1 MMNPEI
7 DAYLADGCGRCKLG
21 GTPECKVHSWQP
33 ELKLLRSIVL
43 ECGLQEERKW
53 DVPCYTWQG
62 HNILIVAAFK
72 AYASISFF
80 KGALLS
86 DTAKLL
92 ASPGEHTQAA
102 RLIRFTDA
110 RTISKH
116 KAELKAYIF
125 EAIEIEK
132 AGLKVA
138 YKKVTDFPVPDEFQQ
153 KLDQLPALKK
163 AFEAL
168 TPGRQR
174 AYLLHFGSAKQ
185 ANTRAARVEKW
196 IPNILSGK
204 GFNE

>member
-1 MMNPEI
+1 MMNPKI
-7 DAYLADGCGRCKLG
+7 DAYLADGCMRCKLG
-21 GTPECKVHSWQP
+21 GTPECKVHNWQP

-62 HNILIVAAFK
+62 HNILVVAAFK

-86 DTAKLL
+86 DHAGMLQ
-92 ASPGEHTQAA
+92 SPGEHSQAG
-102 RLIRFTDA
+102 RLIKYTDA
-110 RTISKH
+110 RTISKQ
-116 KAELKAYIF
+116 KADLKAYIF
-125 EAIEIEK
+125 EAIEVEK

-138 YKKVTDFPVPDEFQQ
+138 YKPVSEFPVPEEFQQ
-153 KLDQLPALKK
+153 KLDQMPALKK

-185 ANTRAARVEKW
+185 AQTRAARVEKW

-204 GFNE
+204 GYNE

>member
-1 MMNPEI
+1 MMNPKI
-7 DAYLADGCGRCKLG
+7 DAYLAEGCGRCKLG

-43 ECGLQEERKW
+43 ECGLEEELKW
-53 DVPCYTWQG
+53 GVPCYTWQG

-72 AYASISFF
+72 TYASISFF

-86 DTAKLL
+86 DHAGMLE
-92 ASPGEHTQAA
+92 SPGENSQAG
-102 RLIRFTDA
+102 RLIKFTDV
-110 RTISKH
+110 RTISKQ
-116 KAELKAYIF
+116 KADLKAYIF

-138 YKKVTDFPVPDEFQQ
+138 SKPVSEFPVPEEFQQ
-153 KLDQLPALKK
+153 KLDQLPQLKK

-174 AYLLHFGSAKQ
+174 AYLLHFGGAKQ
-185 ANTRAARVEKW
+185 SVTRAARVEKW
-196 IPNILSGK
+196 IPQILAGK